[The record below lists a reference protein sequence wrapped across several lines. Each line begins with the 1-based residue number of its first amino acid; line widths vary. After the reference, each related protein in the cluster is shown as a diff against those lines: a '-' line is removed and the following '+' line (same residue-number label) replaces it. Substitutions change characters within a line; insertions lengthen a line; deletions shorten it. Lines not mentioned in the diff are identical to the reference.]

1 MARHSPSPDV
11 GSAPAPGDGLPRFGV
26 FLPAYVLPDA
36 QPPSGRALAA
46 YARHAES
53 VGFSSLWVFDHLFD
67 APPSYRAVFLEPVTT
82 LALVIGAT
90 ERVRLG
96 TGILVLP
103 LRDPVVTAKAF
114 ANLDHMSDGRLVF
127 GVGVGWDEREFRAC
141 QVPKAER
148 GRRMDE
154 ALEIIKGLWTQ
165 EVFSYRGR
173 IFTIPEVR
181 LVPRPAQRPHPPI
194 WIAGG
199 TVPAGTSRHITSSPG
214 YTYAASIRR
223 AARVGNG
230 LMTAYRSAPGTDVTE
245 LVRTR
250 GLLEAEARA
259 AGRDPATLT
268 LAHHDHVHIDLD
280 PTPARLREVLGRFSY
295 NRLED
300 SAAIYLM
307 GHPEELIPRFQ
318 ARIDAGVE
326 ELTFNLMTPD
336 PGQLDLFATRIRPHL
351 RPRAESA
358 PQRPR

>member
-1 MARHSPSPDV
+1 MTEAGASLPCPDADRSV
-11 GSAPAPGDGLPRFGV
+11 HRDGRLPRFGV
-26 FLPAYVLPDA
+26 FLPAYVLPGA
-36 QPPSGRALAA
+36 PPPSGHSLTD
-46 YARHAES
+46 YARQAEA
-53 VGFSSLWVFDHLFD
+53 VGFSSVWVFDHLFD

-82 LALVIGAT
+82 LALVISVT
-90 ERVRLG
+90 QRVRLG

-114 ANLDHMSDGRLVF
+114 ANLDLMSDGRLVF

-141 QVPKAER
+141 QVPKSER

-154 ALEIIKGLWTQ
+154 ALEIIKGLWTE

-173 IFTIPEVR
+173 IFTVPEVR
-181 LVPRPAQRPHPPI
+181 LVPRPVQRPHPPI
-194 WIAGG
+194 WLAGG

-214 YTYAASIRR
+214 YTYEASIRR
-223 AARVGNG
+223 AGRLGNG
-230 LMTAYRSAPGTDVTE
+230 LMTAYRSAPGTDTTE

-259 AGRDPATLT
+259 AGRDPTSLT

-280 PTPARLREVLGRFSY
+280 PTTARLREVLGRFSY

-300 SAAIYLM
+300 SASIYLM
-307 GHPEELIPRFQ
+307 GHPEELIPQFQ
-318 ARIDAGVE
+318 ARIDAGID

-336 PGQLDLFATRIRPHL
+336 PRQLDLFATRIQPHL
-351 RPRAESA
+351 RPRCS
-358 PQRPR
+358 

>member
-1 MARHSPSPDV
+1 M
-11 GSAPAPGDGLPRFGV
+11 
-26 FLPAYVLPDA
+26 LPDA
-36 QPPSGRALAA
+36 PPPSGHALAA
-46 YARHAES
+46 YAHQAEAL
-53 VGFSSLWVFDHLFD
+53 GFSSVWVFDHLFD

-90 ERVRLG
+90 RRVRLG

-114 ANLDHMSDGRLVF
+114 ANLDVLSDGRLVF

-141 QVPKAER
+141 QVPKSER

-154 ALEIIKGLWTQ
+154 ALDIIKGLWT
-165 EVFSYRGR
+165 EDLFSYRGR
-173 IFTIPEVR
+173 IFTVPEVR
-181 LVPRPAQRPHPPI
+181 LVPRPVQRPHPPI

-214 YTYAASIRR
+214 YTHEASIRR
-223 AARVGNG
+223 AARIGDG
-230 LMTAYRSAPGTDVTE
+230 LMTAYRSAPGADATE

-250 GLLEAEARA
+250 RLLDAEARA
-259 AGRDPATLT
+259 AGRDPSALA

-280 PTPARLREVLGRFSY
+280 PTVDRLREVLGRFSY

-300 SAAIYLM
+300 SGSIYLM
-307 GHPEELIPRFQ
+307 GHPDELIPKFQ

-351 RPRAESA
+351 RPRA
-358 PQRPR
+358 R